1 MEKCARA
8 RLRRGSMSKTPR
20 TDEHLRMKK
29 ENGHVVIVSI
39 DFARQLETEL
49 AEARAELERLKK
61 TAEII
66 PMKTME
72 TIELNGVE
80 YVRKDLLVLVL
91 KMMEAKGLGE
101 AFMTRLVMVL
111 NNYKSKNK
119 TL

>member
-1 MEKCARA
+1 
-8 RLRRGSMSKTPR
+8 MSETPR
-20 TDEHLRMKK
+20 TDEHIRRKK
-29 ENGHVVIVSI
+29 ENGHTVIVSRE
-39 DFARQLETEL
+39 FARQLETEL
-49 AEARAELERLKK
+49 AEARAEIKRLKK

-101 AFMTRLVMVL
+101 AFMTRLEMVL
-111 NNYKSKNK
+111 NNYKTKSKGK
-119 TL
+119 YGL